1 MAVINHAKR
10 EINVKVVYFG
20 THGTGKGDLFRF
32 IHQRVKPDLCGPLK
46 SMSAGQDKLLFFDY
60 IPFETS
66 SLNGYRIRFHLYT
79 LTGQVVNPGTWKMT
93 LKGVDGLAFVTAG
106 SLAELENSAGSLIV
120 LRTMLAGYG
129 RDLRALPRLWLHCAN
144 EEKDEIP
151 VEKLSAGFFES
162 AQLVSCSLDNG
173 KGILESLARLS
184 QDILLQLRNDFEP
197 LDEIPEMF
205 SEQSEEKI
213 EGMPS
218 VATVCIEPDQ
228 LNLSD
233 VKISIGGDTVLRI
246 PVLIESGESRKR
258 YTLSV
263 TLCLQEDSFPE
274 S

>member
-46 SMSAGQDKLLFFDY
+46 SMSAGQDNLLFFDY

-66 SLNGYRIRFHLYT
+66 SLDGYRIRFHLYT

-106 SLAELENSAGSLIV
+106 SRAELENSAGSLIV
-120 LRTMLAGYG
+120 LRTMLGGYG

-162 AQLVSCSLDNG
+162 GQLVSCSLDNG

-184 QDILLQLRNDFEP
+184 QDILLQLHNDFEP
-197 LDEIPEMF
+197 LDENSEMF
-205 SEQSEEKI
+205 SEQTEEQT
-213 EGMPS
+213 EGIPS
-218 VATVCIEPDQ
+218 VARVCIEPDQ